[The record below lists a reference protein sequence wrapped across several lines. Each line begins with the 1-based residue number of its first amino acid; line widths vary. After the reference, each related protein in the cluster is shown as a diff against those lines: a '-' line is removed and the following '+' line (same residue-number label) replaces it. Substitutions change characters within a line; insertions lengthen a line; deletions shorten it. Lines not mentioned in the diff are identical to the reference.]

1 MAGLVDS
8 KESEV
13 LNSLVFTEVLPFDVR
28 SLLELRLVLP
38 FEFIR
43 PFLTTSVGL
52 IDCKKKLIE

>member
-13 LNSLVFTEVLPFDVR
+13 LNSLVFSVVLPFDVR
-28 SLLELRLVLP
+28 STLELRLVLP

-43 PFLTTSVGL
+43 PFLTTSVGWL
-52 IDCKKKLIE
+52 